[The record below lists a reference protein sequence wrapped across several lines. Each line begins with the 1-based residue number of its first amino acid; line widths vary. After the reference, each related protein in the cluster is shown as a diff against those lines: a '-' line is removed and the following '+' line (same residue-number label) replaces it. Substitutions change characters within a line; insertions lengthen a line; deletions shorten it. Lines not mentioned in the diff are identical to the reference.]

1 MTIENGVVLSSW
13 HKRCLVRKLFL
24 KVKELASD
32 TLVFSSKMST
42 KRKFENLLF
51 VDVSAD
57 PKYPSKVWLHFKLEK
72 NAGIAKCNNC
82 GSLIEDF
89 SVTGMIM
96 AAMIK
101 HSNICLKQTSA
112 NPNKMRKLNLE

>member
-1 MTIENGVVLSSW
+1 
-13 HKRCLVRKLFL
+13 
-24 KVKELASD
+24 
-32 TLVFSSKMST
+32 MST

-51 VDVSAD
+51 EDVSAD

-82 GSLIEDF
+82 GSLFEAEHF